1 MFGNLEKKTGVKMED
16 VMKLAQSLQ
25 NADFQDEK
33 TVRKVINKV
42 SKLAGKPVS
51 KKKEDML
58 VKAIINGNV
67 PSDMSA
73 IEKLQNGEK
82 IMGFGHRVYKTTDP
96 RATALK
102 EQLLQ
107 ISPRPDWVDRAVMIE
122 EETVEHLNQLKPGR
136 KLYAN
141 VEFYAAALMKSIG
154 IPAELFTPIF
164 CCSRMVGWT
173 AHMMEQSKNNVI
185 FRPGAKYVGDQ

>member
-73 IEKLQNGEK
+73 IEK
-82 IMGFGHRVYKTTDP
+82 M
-96 RATALK
+96 LK
-102 EQLLQ
+102 
-107 ISPRPDWVDRAVMIE
+107 
-122 EETVEHLNQLKPGR
+122 K
-136 KLYAN
+136 
-141 VEFYAAALMKSIG
+141 
-154 IPAELFTPIF
+154 
-164 CCSRMVGWT
+164 
-173 AHMMEQSKNNVI
+173 
-185 FRPGAKYVGDQ
+185 